1 MKLYSERM
9 KDMSFHWATAL
20 YQLIFIAVIFLF
32 FYSLFR
38 FVRKIIVHMDT
49 TKQTLERLENKIDL
63 INLKD
68 K

>member
-1 MKLYSERM
+1 MKGM
-9 KDMSFHWATAL
+9 TFHWGTAL
-20 YQLIFIAVIFLF
+20 YQLVFIALIVFF

-38 FVRKIIVHMDT
+38 FARKIMIHIQT

>member
-1 MKLYSERM
+1 
-9 KDMSFHWATAL
+9 MSFQWATVL
-20 YQLIFIAVIFLF
+20 YQLIFIALIFLF

-38 FVRKIIVHMDT
+38 FVRKIIVHIDT

-63 INLKD
+63 MNLKD

>member
-1 MKLYSERM
+1 MT
-9 KDMSFHWATAL
+9 FHWATVL

-38 FVRKIIVHMDT
+38 FARKIMLHIKT

-63 INLKD
+63 INRKD